1 MGDAIADRLP
11 TVAAHGDSI
20 DSFEDLYRRT
30 SRRVFA
36 YIASLLR
43 DPSAAEEVTAEV
55 FERAY
60 RRRGSF
66 RARRG
71 SLEAWLFGIARNAAL
86 DELRRRRRR
95 ATLETELDDP
105 WCATPEHAAED
116 EERRLA
122 VRAGLA
128 VLEPRERE
136 IVALKFAA
144 GLGNAEISHVLDISG
159 SAAGTRLH
167 RAIEKLREACRE
179 EL

>member
-1 MGDAIADRLP
+1 MGDAIADTLP
-11 TVAAHGDSI
+11 TVAARGDSI

-71 SLEAWLFGIARNAAL
+71 SPEAWLFGIARNAAL

-95 ATLETELDDP
+95 ATLETELEDP
-105 WCATPEHAAED
+105 WCATPST
-116 EERRLA
+116 RPKTRS
-122 VRAGLA
+122 AGWRSA
-128 VLEPRERE
+128 RGSPCSSPASARSSRSSSPR
-136 IVALKFAA
+136 
-144 GLGNAEISHVLDISG
+144 G
-159 SAAGTRLH
+159 SGTRRSPTCWTS
-167 RAIEKLREACRE
+167 RARPPARGSTGRSRS
-179 EL
+179 

>member
-1 MGDAIADRLP
+1 MGDAIADTLP
-11 TVAAHGDSI
+11 TVAARGDSI

-71 SLEAWLFGIARNAAL
+71 SPEAWLFGIARNAAL

-95 ATLETELDDP
+95 ATLETELEDP
-105 WCATPEHAAED
+105 WCAAPEDAAER
-116 EERRLA
+116 EERRVA
-122 VRAGLA
+122 VRAALA
-128 VLEPRERE
+128 TLEPPERE

-144 GLGNAEISHVLDISG
+144 GLGNDETAARAGHLALGRRHATPSG
-159 SAAGTRLH
+159 DREAAGGLP
-167 RAIEKLREACRE
+167 
-179 EL
+179 